1 MSQERVI
8 LVGVETEKNYLH
20 FDSSMKELKSLIK
33 TANGEVVFSLV
44 QKRQQVDRQ
53 TVIGKGKVA
62 ELQQLAEAHEAD
74 LV

>member
-20 FDSSMKELKSLIK
+20 FDSSMKELKSLTK

-44 QKRQQVDRQ
+44 QKTAASRSTNRDRQ
-53 TVIGKGKVA
+53 GESCGIAAVGRST
-62 ELQQLAEAHEAD
+62 
-74 LV
+74 

>member
-20 FDSSMKELKSLIK
+20 FDSSMKELKSLTK

-44 QKRQQVDRQ
+44 QKRQQSAR
-53 TVIGKGKVA
+53 GKLRNCSSWQKHMK
-62 ELQQLAEAHEAD
+62 QI
-74 LV
+74 